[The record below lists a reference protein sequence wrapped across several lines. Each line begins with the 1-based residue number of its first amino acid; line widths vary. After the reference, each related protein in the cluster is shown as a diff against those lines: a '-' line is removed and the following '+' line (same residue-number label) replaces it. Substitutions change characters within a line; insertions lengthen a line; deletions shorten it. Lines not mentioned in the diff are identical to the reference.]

1 MDELSD
7 TKIRN
12 ATPADKEYAIADGQG
27 LSVVVRPNGTKL
39 WLFRYRF
46 GGKRKNMSFGT
57 FPGVGLKAAR
67 EKRHNAEKLLD
78 QGQDPVAVREAKRQ
92 EDEKLKHTFRAVG
105 EEWVTAKLEKENKA
119 KSTIKRERW
128 NLAQLNRE
136 IGDRPLCE
144 IAPPEL
150 LTAFRRAE
158 ARGRYYTVGRLR
170 LTASRVFQ
178 FGVGASYCSSDPTR
192 DLKHALTKA
201 PKGNPRPALTDPD
214 DVGDLMRRIEVYDA
228 KNGGL
233 VRYALKLIALTM
245 VRPGELRLAEWTE
258 FDEKNRIWLI
268 PAEKMKMRDDH
279 EVPLSRQAL
288 AILAEL
294 RPLTGGGRYLFSH
307 DDDAPMSDNT
317 INKALRIMGYNTGPG
332 GDHCAHGFRS
342 SASTLLNEE
351 GAFDGDVVEAQ
362 LAHETEEKRRRRRDE
377 VVRRQLAKG
386 DKNKIRGIYNRAAYW
401 SERVRLMQ
409 HWANRLDRLRK
420 GVAVP
425 LRKSA

>member
-1 MDELSD
+1 
-7 TKIRN
+7 
-12 ATPADKEYAIADGQG
+12 
-27 LSVVVRPNGTKL
+27 
-39 WLFRYRF
+39 
-46 GGKRKNMSFGT
+46 
-57 FPGVGLKAAR
+57 
-67 EKRHNAEKLLD
+67 
-78 QGQDPVAVREAKRQ
+78 
-92 EDEKLKHTFRAVG
+92 
-105 EEWVTAKLEKENKA
+105 
-119 KSTIKRERW
+119 
-128 NLAQLNRE
+128 
-136 IGDRPLCE
+136 
-144 IAPPEL
+144 
-150 LTAFRRAE
+150 
-158 ARGRYYTVGRLR
+158 
-170 LTASRVFQ
+170 
-178 FGVGASYCSSDPTR
+178 
-192 DLKHALTKA
+192 LKHALTKP

-294 RPLTGGGRYLFSH
+294 RPLTGRGRYLFSH
-307 DDDAPMSDNT
+307 DDDVPMSDNT
-317 INKALRIMGYNTGPG
+317 INKALRIMGYDTGPG

-351 GAFDGDVVEAQ
+351 GVFDGDVVEAQ
-362 LAHETEEKRRRRRDE
+362 LAHETDEKKRRRRDE

-409 HWANRLDRLRK
+409 HWANRLDRLRL